1 MIVTVHRGTHEIGGN
16 CIEVQSGNT
25 RLILDVG
32 LPLVDANRDPFD
44 SLKALRSTRDE
55 LIADGTIKPVAGLFT
70 ADAPAPDAILLSH
83 AHLDHVGL
91 LHHTRTEI
99 PIHATTGTSKM
110 MLAGGIFA
118 SRPSL
123 DRSRHRP
130 IKPGTSFTVGE
141 FTVTPFAVD
150 HSTFGCLAFLL
161 EANGKTLLYSGDLR
175 QHGRK
180 PGMIRSLIKQI
191 APRGVDVLLME
202 GTHLGGEKEQGTTEF
217 ELEERMVELVKSAP
231 GLVLAAFSP
240 QDVDRLVTLYR
251 AAQRSGR
258 TFVADAYAAFV
269 LHLVA
274 GEANIPRPTR
284 DKGIRVFFNTGF
296 RKKNIER
303 LNQLFESD
311 RIDLDEILACPG
323 RHLMAFRPSMT
334 ALDFDG
340 QLPPQVRVLYGYW
353 AGYLKNP
360 DWVELQRQV
369 SEVGGDFIPAHT
381 SGHIYTA
388 DIRELVN
395 ALNPRTVIP
404 IHTFEPGMFGDFF
417 PAVQVL
423 RDGEPFAVSTTG
435 HDPAATDIAT
445 R

>member
-1 MIVTVHRGTHEIGGN
+1 MIVTVHRGTHEIGGS
-16 CIEVQSGNT
+16 CIEVQSDNT

-44 SLKALRSTRDE
+44 SLKALRSTRDD
-55 LIADGTIKPVAGLFT
+55 LIADGTIRPVVGLFT

-91 LHHTRTEI
+91 LHHTRPKI

-118 SRPSL
+118 SRPAL

-130 IKPGTSFTVGE
+130 IKPGASFIVMLITI
-141 FTVTPFAVD
+141 TPFGGD
-150 HSTFGCLAFLL
+150 HRTFGCLAFLL
-161 EANGKTLLYSGDLR
+161 EAKGRTLLYSGDLR
-175 QHGRK
+175 RHGRK
-180 PGMIRSLIKQI
+180 PGMVRTLIEHV
-191 APRGVDVLLME
+191 APRNVDVLLME

-217 ELEERMVELVKSAP
+217 ELEERVVELVKSAP

-258 TFVADAYAAFV
+258 TFVADAYAAFI
-269 LHLVA
+269 LHLTA
-274 GEANIPRPTR
+274 SEANIPRPTR

-311 RIDLDEILACPG
+311 RIDLDEILASPG

-334 ALDFDG
+334 ALDFGG
-340 QLPPQVRVLYGYW
+340 QLPLQVRVLYGYW

-360 DWVELQRQV
+360 DWIELQRQV
-369 SEVGGDFIPAHT
+369 TDVGGDFIPAHA
-381 SGHIYTA
+381 SGHIYTS
-388 DIRELVN
+388 DLRDLVA
-395 ALNPRTVIP
+395 ALNPKTVIP
-404 IHTFEPGMFGDFF
+404 IHTFEPQAFGGFF
-417 PAVQVL
+417 PAVQL
-423 RDGEPFAVSTTG
+423 LSDGQPFHITG
-435 HDPAATDIAT
+435 L
-445 R
+445 